1 MLLILD
7 DLYERGRLEHELA
20 GAIAVT
26 TSPAE
31 ATILLTGPSPLG
43 ERELDRS
50 PATRLVITG
59 STGFDHLD
67 LAAIHARG
75 AVACNVPSYCS
86 RDVAD
91 HALACALAGLRGIA
105 GLDRS
110 VRAGMWDYQAAGE
123 LRRARGSTIGIV
135 GLGRIGTLV
144 AADARALGMRVL
156 ATDPHV
162 DEAAAAAVGATLVP
176 LETVLGESDIV
187 SVHAP
192 LTDET
197 RHLIGRDE
205 LARMRPG
212 SILINNAR
220 AGLVEIEQLIHAL
233 AQDRPGWAFLDVWDV
248 EPPDPHDQRLDT
260 PTLIVTPH
268 AAWWSRA
275 AEASLFVQIADAVR
289 AHLGGGAP
297 EGLLR

>member
-7 DLYERGRLEHELA
+7 DLYERGRLERELA
-20 GAIAVT
+20 GALGVT
-26 TSPAE
+26 TTPAE
-31 ATILLTGPSPLG
+31 ATVLLTGPSPLG
-43 ERELDRS
+43 DAQLDRS
-50 PATRLVITG
+50 PGTRLVITG

-110 VRAGMWDYQAAGE
+110 VGMGRWDYQAAGE
-123 LRRARGSTIGIV
+123 LRRVRGSTIGII

-144 AADARALGMRVL
+144 AADARSLGMRVL
-156 ATDPHV
+156 ACDPYV
-162 DEAAAAAVGATLVP
+162 EAATES
-176 LETVLGESDIV
+176 LETVLAESDV
-187 SVHAP
+187 VTVHAP
-192 LTDET
+192 LTPET
-197 RHLIGRDE
+197 RHLIGRDQ
-205 LARMRPG
+205 LALMRPG

-220 AGLVEIEQLIHAL
+220 AGLVDIEQLIHAL

-260 PTLIVTPH
+260 PTLVVTPH
-268 AAWWSRA
+268 AAWWSHA
-275 AEASLFVQIADAVR
+275 AEASLYAQIADAVR
-289 AHLGGGAP
+289 EHLAGRSP
-297 EGLLR
+297 EGILS

>member
-7 DLYERGRLEHELA
+7 DLYERGRLEPELA

-31 ATILLTGPSPLG
+31 ATILLTGPSPLDD
-43 ERELDRS
+43 RELDRS

-110 VRAGMWDYQAAGE
+110 VRAGSWNYQAAGE
-123 LRRARGSTIGIV
+123 LRRVRDATIGII

-156 ATDPHV
+156 ACDPHV
-162 DEAAAAAVGATLVP
+162 AAATDS

-187 SVHAP
+187 TVHAP
-192 LTDET
+192 LTSET

-205 LARMRPG
+205 LAQMRTG

-233 AQDRPGWAFLDVWDV
+233 AQDRPSWAFLDVWDV

-260 PTLIVTPH
+260 PTLVVTPH
-268 AAWWSRA
+268 AAWWSQA
-275 AEASLFVQIADAVR
+275 AEASLYMQIADAVR
-289 AHLGGGAP
+289 EHLAGRAP
-297 EGLLR
+297 EGALA

>member
-20 GAIAVT
+20 GALGVT
-26 TSPAE
+26 TTPAE
-31 ATILLTGPSPLG
+31 ATVLLTGPSPLG
-43 ERELDRS
+43 DAQLDRS
-50 PATRLVITG
+50 PGTRLVITG

-110 VRAGMWDYQAAGE
+110 VGMGRWDYQAAGE
-123 LRRARGSTIGIV
+123 LRRVRDSTIGII

-144 AADARALGMRVL
+144 AADARSLGMRVL
-156 ATDPHV
+156 ACDPYV
-162 DEAAAAAVGATLVP
+162 EAATES
-176 LETVLGESDIV
+176 LETVLAESDV
-187 SVHAP
+187 VTVHAP
-192 LTDET
+192 LTPET
-197 RHLIGRDE
+197 RHLISRDQ
-205 LARMRPG
+205 LALMRPG

-220 AGLVEIEQLIHAL
+220 AGLVDIEQLIHAL

-260 PTLIVTPH
+260 PTLVVTPH
-268 AAWWSRA
+268 AAWWSHA
-275 AEASLFVQIADAVR
+275 AEASLYAQIADAVR
-289 AHLGGGAP
+289 EHLAGRSP
-297 EGLLR
+297 EGILS

>member
-43 ERELDRS
+43 EAQLDRS
-50 PATRLVITG
+50 PGTRLVITG

-67 LAAIHARG
+67 LAAIHARA

-110 VRAGMWDYQAAGE
+110 VRMGLWDYQAAGE
-123 LRRARGSTIGIV
+123 LRRVRDSTIGII

-156 ATDPHV
+156 ACDPYV
-162 DEAAAAAVGATLVP
+162 EAATES
-176 LETVLGESDIV
+176 LETVLAESDV
-187 SVHAP
+187 VTVHAP
-192 LTDET
+192 LTPET
-197 RHLIGRDE
+197 RHLIGRDQ
-205 LARMRPG
+205 LALMGPG
-212 SILINNAR
+212 SIFINNAR
-220 AGLVEIEQLIHAL
+220 AGLVDIEQLIHAL
-233 AQDRPGWAFLDVWDV
+233 AQDRPGWAFLDVWDA

-260 PTLIVTPH
+260 PTLVVTPH
-268 AAWWSRA
+268 AAWWSHA
-275 AEASLFVQIADAVR
+275 AGASLYAQIADAVR
-289 AHLGGGAP
+289 EHLAGHTP
-297 EGLLR
+297 EGTLS

>member
-43 ERELDRS
+43 EAQLDRS
-50 PATRLVITG
+50 PGTRLVITG

-67 LAAIHARG
+67 LAAIHARA

-110 VRAGMWDYQAAGE
+110 VRMGLWDYQAAGE
-123 LRRARGSTIGIV
+123 LRRVRDSTIGII

-156 ATDPHV
+156 ACDPYV
-162 DEAAAAAVGATLVP
+162 EAATES
-176 LETVLGESDIV
+176 LETVLAESDV
-187 SVHAP
+187 VTVHAP
-192 LTDET
+192 LTPET
-197 RHLIGRDE
+197 RHLIGRDQ
-205 LARMRPG
+205 LALMGPG
-212 SILINNAR
+212 SIFINNAR
-220 AGLVEIEQLIHAL
+220 AGLVDIEQLIHAL

-260 PTLIVTPH
+260 PTLVVMPH
-268 AAWWSRA
+268 AAWWSHA
-275 AEASLFVQIADAVR
+275 AEASLYAQIADAVR
-289 AHLGGGAP
+289 EHLAGRTP
-297 EGLLR
+297 EGTLS

>member
-20 GAIAVT
+20 GALGVT
-26 TSPAE
+26 TTPAE
-31 ATILLTGPSPLG
+31 ATVLLTGPSPLG
-43 ERELDRS
+43 DAQLDRS
-50 PATRLVITG
+50 PGTRLVITG

-105 GLDRS
+105 GLERS
-110 VRAGMWDYQAAGE
+110 VGMGRWDYQAAGE
-123 LRRARGSTIGIV
+123 LRRVRDSTIGII

-144 AADARALGMRVL
+144 AADARSLGMRVL
-156 ATDPHV
+156 ACDPYV
-162 DEAAAAAVGATLVP
+162 EAATES
-176 LETVLGESDIV
+176 LETVLAESDV
-187 SVHAP
+187 VTVHAP
-192 LTDET
+192 LTPET
-197 RHLIGRDE
+197 RHLISRDQ
-205 LARMRPG
+205 LALMRPG

-220 AGLVEIEQLIHAL
+220 AGLVDIEQLIHAL

-260 PTLIVTPH
+260 PTLVVTPH
-268 AAWWSRA
+268 AAWWSHA
-275 AEASLFVQIADAVR
+275 AEASLYAQIADAVR
-289 AHLGGGAP
+289 EHLAGRSP
-297 EGLLR
+297 EGILS